1 MAWSVH
7 LSKRKCGSRG
17 CPLALEPSAPAPR
30 AAHEDVGV
38 MEQAIEERGDGS
50 GIAEELAPI
59 LHGPVR
65 GDEGRGALIAAHDD
79 LEEILPRGG
88 RELTHAEV
96 VDDEQGHGGELDE
109 VGLPRAAELGVGE
122 LVDERMGLAVQDAM
136 ALLDDGAAEGLGEMT
151 LA

>member
-1 MAWSVH
+1 
-7 LSKRKCGSRG
+7 
-17 CPLALEPSAPAPR
+17 
-30 AAHEDVGV
+30 
-38 MEQAIEERGDGS
+38 MEQAIEERGDGR

-79 LEEILPRGG
+79 LEEILTRGG

-109 VGLPRAAELGVGE
+109 VGLPRAAEL
-122 LVDERMGLAVQDAM
+122 
-136 ALLDDGAAEGLGEMT
+136 LLDTRLDMETFPLAICGRQARALDRASRRVEHLAAGL
-151 LA
+151 